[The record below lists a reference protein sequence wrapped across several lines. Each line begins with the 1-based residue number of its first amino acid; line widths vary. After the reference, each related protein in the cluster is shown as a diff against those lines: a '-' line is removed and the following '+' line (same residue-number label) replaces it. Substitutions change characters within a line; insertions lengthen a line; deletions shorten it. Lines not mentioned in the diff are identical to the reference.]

1 MTDPLFAALPG
12 PIGALRRLLDARVA
26 ELQAAGNTL
35 EPDLVLLVRSL
46 ADRIDTANATNAYRG
61 FVMLTAE
68 YRAARRD
75 LFDGADDGAA
85 DPLQVAL
92 ADFRAAAAGHPTDTV
107 PGH

>member
-75 LFDGADDGAA
+75 LFDGAA